1 MEPRELIHYWL
12 ESAGRDMETMEKL
25 YKMEEY
31 PWALFLGQ
39 LVLEKTLKAVYTQN
53 VGLEVPRIHD
63 LVRLAILA
71 RLEVPQA
78 KVESMDVISSF
89 NLNTRYP
96 DFKLSFQHQCTKEF
110 TEKYINTIRSLHQWL
125 LSLINMK

>member
-39 LVLEKTLKAVYTQN
+39 LVLEKTLKAV
-53 VGLEVPRIHD
+53 LPRMW
-63 LVRLAILA
+63 VWRY
-71 RLEVPQA
+71 Q
-78 KVESMDVISSF
+78 ESMTLSGLPFLLGSKYLRLRLNPWMSSAAS
-89 NLNTRYP
+89 T
-96 DFKLSFQHQCTKEF
+96 
-110 TEKYINTIRSLHQWL
+110 
-125 LSLINMK
+125 